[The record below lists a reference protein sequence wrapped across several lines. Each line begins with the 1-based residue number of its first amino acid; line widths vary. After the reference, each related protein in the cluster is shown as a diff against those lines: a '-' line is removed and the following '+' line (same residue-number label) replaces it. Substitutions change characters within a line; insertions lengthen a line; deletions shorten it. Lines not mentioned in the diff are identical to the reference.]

1 MQNAYQ
7 LVTDRIIS
15 QLEKGVIPWKRD
27 WRTMSMGTCYNRI
40 SKKRYSLLNQLMLTR
55 PGEYASFKQWTDAG
69 GKIKKGAKAEYVVFW
84 KMLEVEETDET
95 TKVVTKKK
103 IPMLKYSAVFSVE
116 DVEGVEP
123 LIKYQKPKAYKH
135 KSIKAAEKVR
145 REYIAREQ
153 SASPDFDIIFGGNE
167 AFYSPSKDYI
177 QLPDK
182 NQFEHVESFYST
194 MFHEMV
200 HSTGHISRLA
210 RFVGNDKNAAF
221 GSASYS
227 KEELV
232 AEIGA
237 SFITNK
243 LGIDTNF
250 VFNNSASYIDNWLS
264 VLKHDNKF
272 IVSAAGKAE
281 KAVNYI
287 LGITETETV
296 DV

>member
-15 QLEKGVIPWKRD
+15 QLEKGVIPWQRD
-27 WRTMSMGTCYNRI
+27 WSTHPVGTCYNRI

-55 PGEYASFKQWTDAG
+55 PGEYASFKQWADLGA
-69 GKIKKGAKAEYVVFW
+69 KIKKNAKAEYVVFW
-84 KMLEVEETDET
+84 KMLEVEETDEKT
-95 TKVVTKKK
+95 GITSKKK

-116 DVEGVEP
+116 DVENIEP
-123 LIKYQKPKAYKH
+123 LIKYDEPKTYDH
-135 KSIKAAEKVR
+135 KSISSAEKVR
-145 REYIAREQ
+145 RNYLKRERTYN
-153 SASPDFDIIFGGNE
+153 PDFDIVYGGNE
-167 AFYSPSKDYI
+167 AYYSPSEDYI
-177 QLPDK
+177 KLPSK
-182 NQFEHVESFYST
+182 KQFEHIESFYST

-210 RFVGNDKNAAF
+210 RFVGSESKAAF

-237 SFITNK
+237 SFLTNK
-243 LGIDTNF
+243 LGIDTEF
-250 VFNNSASYIDNWLS
+250 AFNNSAAYIDSWLS

-296 DV
+296 SV